1 MRFPKMLSALLL
13 ASTLGA
19 CHSYEPVTTPLP
31 EYVAAHDGRNEMRLT
46 LVSGE
51 QVTLQDTYVAGGSLY
66 GYPKDATTP
75 GAAQVAVPLGDIR
88 QADLRKPHASKPL
101 GYVIGG
107 ALIAGTVA
115 ASASLFGA
123 VRK

>member
-1 MRFPKMLSALLL
+1 MRFPRFLPALFL
-13 ASTLGA
+13 ALALGA
-19 CHSYEPVTTPLP
+19 CHSYEPVTVPLP
-31 EYVAAHDGRNEMRLT
+31 DYAPAVDGRNEMRLT

-51 QVTLQDTYVAGGSLY
+51 RVTLRDTYVAGGSVY
-66 GYPKDATTP
+66 GYSLDAPSTGYAP
-75 GAAQVAVPLGDIR
+75 VSVPVSAI
-88 QADLRKPHASKPL
+88 QKADLRKPHASKPL
-101 GYVIGG
+101 AYLVGG

>member
-1 MRFPKMLSALLL
+1 MRFPRILSALLL

-19 CHSYEPVTTPLP
+19 CHSYQPVTAPLP

-51 QVTLQDTYVAGGSLY
+51 RVLLEDTYVAGGSLY
-66 GYPKDATTP
+66 GYPKDAP
-75 GAAQVAVPLGDIR
+75 SAGSALVEVPLDAIQ
-88 QADLRKPHASKPL
+88 QAHLRKPHASKSV
-101 GYVIGG
+101 GYVVGG

-115 ASASLFGA
+115 ASASLFGS

>member
-1 MRFPKMLSALLL
+1 MRFPRMFTTLLL

-19 CHSYEPVTTPLP
+19 CHSYQPVTAPLP
-31 EYVAAHDGRNEMRLT
+31 EFVAAHDGRNEMRLT

-66 GYPKDATTP
+66 GYPKDATATGSP
-75 GAAQVAVPLGDIR
+75 VSVPLGDIR

-115 ASASLFGA
+115 ASATLFGA
-123 VRK
+123 VRQ

>member
-19 CHSYEPVTTPLP
+19 CHSYEPVTAPLP
-31 EYVAAHDGRNEMRLT
+31 EFVAAHDGRNEMRLT

-123 VRK
+123 VRQ

>member
-75 GAAQVAVPLGDIR
+75 AAAQVAVPLGDIR
-88 QADLRKPHASKPL
+88 SAHLRKPHASKPL
-101 GYVIGG
+101 GYVVGG

-123 VRK
+123 VRQ

>member
-1 MRFPKMLSALLL
+1 MRFPRMLSVLLL

-19 CHSYEPVTTPLP
+19 CHSYELVTAPLP
-31 EYVAAHDGRNEMRLT
+31 EATAAHDGRNEMRLT

-51 QVTLQDTYVAGGSLY
+51 RVTLQDTYVAGGSLY
-66 GYPKDATTP
+66 GYPLDAP
-75 GAAQVAVPLGDIR
+75 SAGYAPVSVPLGDITEAR
-88 QADLRKPHASKPL
+88 IRSSHASKPL

-107 ALIAGTVA
+107 ALLAGTVA

-123 VRK
+123 AHN

>member
-1 MRFPKMLSALLL
+1 MRFPRILSALLL

-19 CHSYEPVTTPLP
+19 CHSYQPVTTPLP
-31 EYVAAHDGRNEMRLT
+31 EFVAAHDGRNEMRLT

-51 QVTLQDTYVAGGSLY
+51 QVTLEDTYVAGGSLY
-66 GYPKDATTP
+66 GYPKDASSTGYSP
-75 GAAQVAVPLGDIR
+75 VSVPLGAIQ
-88 QADLRKPHASKPL
+88 QAHLRKPHASKSV
-101 GYVIGG
+101 GYVVGG

>member
-1 MRFPKMLSALLL
+1 MRFPRILPVLLL

-19 CHSYEPVTTPLP
+19 CHSYQPVTTPLP
-31 EYVAAHDGRNEMRLT
+31 EFVAAHDGRNEMRLT

-66 GYPKDATTP
+66 GYPKDAP
-75 GAAQVAVPLGDIR
+75 SAGYSPVSVPLDAIR

-123 VRK
+123 VRQ

>member
-1 MRFPKMLSALLL
+1 MRFPRILSALLL

-19 CHSYEPVTTPLP
+19 CHSYQPVTTPLP
-31 EYVAAHDGRNEMRLT
+31 EFVAAHDGRN
-46 LVSGE
+46 
-51 QVTLQDTYVAGGSLY
+51 TYVAGGALY
-66 GYPKDATTP
+66 GYPKDAPSTGYSP
-75 GAAQVAVPLGDIR
+75 VSVPLGDIQ

-123 VRK
+123 VRQ

>member
-1 MRFPKMLSALLL
+1 MRFPRMLPALLL
-13 ASTLGA
+13 VSILGA
-19 CHSYEPVTTPLP
+19 CHSYQPVTAPLP
-31 EYVAAHDGRNEMRLT
+31 EFVAAHDGRNEMRLT

-51 QVTLQDTYVAGGSLY
+51 QVILQDTYVAGAALY
-66 GYPKDATTP
+66 GYPKDAAPAGYTP
-75 GAAQVAVPLGDIR
+75 VSVPLDAIR
-88 QADLRKPHASKPL
+88 QADLRKPYASKSL

-123 VRK
+123 VRQ

>member
-1 MRFPKMLSALLL
+1 MRFPRILSALLL

-19 CHSYEPVTTPLP
+19 CHSYQPVTTPLP
-31 EYVAAHDGRNEMRLT
+31 EFVAAHDGRNEMRLT

-51 QVTLQDTYVAGGSLY
+51 QVTLQDTYVAGGALY
-66 GYPKDATTP
+66 GYPKDAPSTGYSP
-75 GAAQVAVPLGDIR
+75 VSVPLGDIQ

-123 VRK
+123 VRQ

>member
-1 MRFPKMLSALLL
+1 MRFPRILPVLLL
-13 ASTLGA
+13 VSTLGA
-19 CHSYEPVTTPLP
+19 CHSYQPVTTPLP
-31 EYVAAHDGRNEMRLT
+31 EFVAAHDGRNEMRLT
-46 LVSGE
+46 LVTGE
-51 QVTLQDTYVAGGSLY
+51 QVTLQDTYVAGGALY
-66 GYPKDATTP
+66 GYPKDAASAGSSP
-75 GAAQVAVPLGDIR
+75 VSVPLAAIR

-123 VRK
+123 VRQ

>member
-1 MRFPKMLSALLL
+1 MRFPRMFTTLLL

-19 CHSYEPVTTPLP
+19 CHSYQPVTAPLP
-31 EYVAAHDGRNEMRLT
+31 EFVAAHDGRNEMRLT

-51 QVTLQDTYVAGGSLY
+51 EVTLQDTYVAGGSLY
-66 GYPKDATTP
+66 GYPKDAASTGYSP
-75 GAAQVAVPLGDIR
+75 VSVPLADIQ
-88 QADLRKPHASKPL
+88 QARLRKPHASKPL

-115 ASASLFGA
+115 ASATLFGA
-123 VRK
+123 VRQ